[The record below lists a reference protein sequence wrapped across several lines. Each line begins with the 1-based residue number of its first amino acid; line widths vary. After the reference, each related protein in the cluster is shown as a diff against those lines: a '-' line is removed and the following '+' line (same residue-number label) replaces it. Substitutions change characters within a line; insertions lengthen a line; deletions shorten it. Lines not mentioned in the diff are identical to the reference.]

1 MSGAED
7 PTAESSTAGSA
18 AKDLSPAEKTAR
30 LIAAVWERNRGQ
42 TEERLALLERAAK
55 AAGAGGLDPELQRE
69 AGEVAHKLAGSL
81 GLFGFP
87 QGTEIA
93 RRLEAL
99 LDAEGDVDPVM
110 LGELTGALRGSL
122 AAAPDGR
129 SAAGPDGRSAAEST
143 R

>member
-1 MSGAED
+1 
-7 PTAESSTAGSA
+7 
-18 AKDLSPAEKTAR
+18 
-30 LIAAVWERNRGQ
+30 
-42 TEERLALLERAAK
+42 
-55 AAGAGGLDPELQRE
+55 
-69 AGEVAHKLAGSL
+69 
-81 GLFGFP
+81 LFGFP

-129 SAAGPDGRSAAEST
+129 SAAENT